1 MILTL
6 FGSFIV
12 FLLLG
17 LPVAF
22 ATGLASLLVV
32 FTEPIVQE
40 RLLITRTFGG
50 MDSFTLMAIPFFILA
65 GEVMSRSGL
74 TLKIVDLAMALV
86 GHIRGG
92 LAYVTVLANGLMAC
106 LSGTAAGSAAAIG
119 SILIPSMIRQGYNPR
134 LASLTNAFGSM
145 MGPMIPPSMFM
156 IIYGSM
162 AGVSIGRLFLGGIIP
177 GILIGLA
184 LAVLVSFLVRRESFK
199 VETTKFSFRQVGISL
214 RDASWAALMP
224 ILVVGGILGGITT
237 PTEAGIIAVVY
248 ALFYGFV
255 IARTL
260 SFKALRELTMAAAI
274 TSANIMLVV
283 GFAAVLGTILA
294 LGRFEQHVMDGL
306 FAITTEPMIIIVILI
321 FTLAFIGSVMDE
333 VSTAVLFV
341 PTLAAI
347 GQQLG
352 FDPVHFGVV
361 MVLAI
366 MTGAVNPPVGTLLFI
381 SNALARLKLSDIL
394 VQVWIFLIPILLV
407 NILIAFVPELVTFL
421 PSLY

>member
-6 FGSFIV
+6 FGSFI
-12 FLLLG
+12 LLLILG
-17 LPVAF
+17 VPVAF
-22 ATGLASLLVV
+22 ATGIASLIVV
-32 FTEPIVQE
+32 LTEPVVQE

-65 GEVMSRSGL
+65 GEVMSRSGM
-74 TLKIVDLAMALV
+74 TLKIVGLAMALV

-119 SILIPSMIRQGYNPR
+119 SILIPSMVRQGYDPR
-134 LASLTNAFGSM
+134 MASLTNAFGAM

-177 GILIGLA
+177 GILIGISLA
-184 LAVLVSFLVRRESFK
+184 ILVGFLVRRQSFK
-199 VETTKFSFRQVGISL
+199 VETTKFSVKAVAVSL
-214 RDASWAALMP
+214 RDAIWAAIMP
-224 ILVVGGILGGITT
+224 VLVVGGILSGFTT

-248 ALFYGFV
+248 SLFYGFV

-260 SFKALRELTMAAAI
+260 TFKSLRQLTMAAAM
-274 TSANIMLVV
+274 TSSNIMMVV

-294 LGRFEQHVMDGL
+294 LGRFETHVTNAL
-306 FAITTEPMIIIVILI
+306 FMVSENPYIIITILI

-333 VSTAVLFV
+333 VSVAVLFV

-347 GQQLG
+347 GAQLG

-381 SNALARLKLSDIL
+381 SNALAKIKLSDIL
-394 VQVWIFLIPILLV
+394 ILVWLFLLPLTLM
-407 NILIAFVPELVTFL
+407 NLLIAYVPPLVTFL